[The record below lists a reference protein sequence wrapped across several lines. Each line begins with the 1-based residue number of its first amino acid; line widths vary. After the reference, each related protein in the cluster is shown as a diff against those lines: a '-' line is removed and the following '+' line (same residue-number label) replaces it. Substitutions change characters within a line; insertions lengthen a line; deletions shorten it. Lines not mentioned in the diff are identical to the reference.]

1 MVIRVEKVLIMK
13 KTKNLMI
20 SYPLIHR
27 LIIILLFYFSI
38 KEREEYNNMVDII

>member
-27 LIIILLFYFSI
+27 LIIIFLFYFFYKRNRRI
-38 KEREEYNNMVDII
+38 